1 MTTLHTTKSNC
12 DVINNHWILKRT
24 FLVLYLRFYI
34 LDGVTWFNLYIINYI
49 SITQT
54 SVTWLLSWGL
64 QGVMRP
70 WFDFCFWR
78 YIHCLLVYV
87 ICFPTYLFLR
97 VSTLTYLFLWEQIGS
112 ISRPDAIK
120 GDYSWLNFF
129 VLQYISFDWWMCAFA
144 EISLDFA
151 FAIPSQEIGLG
162 NVSRNDLFCAEW
174 DIKPQLNQS
183 INHYYMTDVKFL
195 SAKNLLTVVSIEIW

>member
-1 MTTLHTTKSNC
+1 MTMLHTTKSNC

-70 WFDFCFWR
+70 DSMFVFGTI
-78 YIHCLLVYV
+78 YIVCSFISYASPL
-87 ICFPTYLFLR
+87 IFFLR
-97 VSTLTYLFLWEQIGS
+97 ISTLTYLFLWEQIGS

-120 GDYSWLNFF
+120 GDYRWLNFF

-144 EISLDFA
+144 EISLVFCFCHTKPRDWLGETSPEMTCFV
-151 FAIPSQEIGLG
+151 PSG
-162 NVSRNDLFCAEW
+162 
-174 DIKPQLNQS
+174 
-183 INHYYMTDVKFL
+183 T
-195 SAKNLLTVVSIEIW
+195 